1 MKAHSMT
8 KPHFRIVDAVEVK
21 EPDADTPKAKPLSE
35 AAQRALAEAEARR
48 KAYLD
53 QEAQLPKEHG
63 GRGGND
69 PNRYGDWEVKG
80 LTSDF

>member
-1 MKAHSMT
+1 MPDENR
-8 KPHFRIVDAVEVK
+8 KPHEMPGEAGQD
-21 EPDADTPKAKPLSE
+21 KALSP
-35 AAQRALAEAEARR
+35 AAERALAEAEIRR
-48 KAYLD
+48 QAYR
-53 QEAQLPKEHG
+53 QAEAVLPREIG